1 MPEVIIVGAGPA
13 GLAVALQLKRYGID
27 VLVLEKSLIGG
38 LLNNANLVENYLGF
52 PGGIPGE
59 QLISLFS
66 QQVKELGVEIKPEKV
81 LSVHYENGQFQF
93 ITPRSIFTSNI
104 AIIATGTKPK
114 LISDLEIPERLHE
127 RVLYEILPIK
137 QVGGKRI
144 GIIGGGDLAFD
155 YALNL
160 ARKNRVTILNRGAKW
175 KCLPLLWERAN
186 NSSHIRYLDGIK
198 VTRIVESPHKR
209 LLLDYTVGDK
219 HGELEC
225 DYLLIAIGRE
235 PQLDFFS
242 NLDLDIFRELETL
255 GKLYFIGDV
264 KNGIYRQAAIAAGE
278 GIMTAMKINSLLNEG
293 S

>member
-13 GLAVALQLKRYGID
+13 GLAAALQLKRYGID
-27 VLVLEKSLIGG
+27 ILLFEKSLVGG

-52 PGGIPGE
+52 PDGIPGD
-59 QLISLFS
+59 QLVSLFS
-66 QQVKELGVEIKPEKV
+66 QQIKELGVEIKYEQV
-81 LSVHYENGQFQF
+81 LSTLHEKGQFQF
-93 ITPRSIFTSNI
+93 NTKRSIYTSII
-104 AIIATGTKPK
+104 AIIASGTKPK
-114 LISDLEIPERLHE
+114 LISDLEIPEKLQG

-137 QVGGKRI
+137 DVEGKCI

-160 ARKNRVTILNRGAKW
+160 AKKNEVNILNRGDKW
-175 KCLPLLWERAN
+175 KCLPLLWERA
-186 NSSHIRYLDGIK
+186 SVSARIRYLDRTTI
-198 VTRIVESPHKR
+198 THIAESPEKSM
-209 LLLDYTVGDK
+209 LLEYNSGDK
-219 HGELEC
+219 LGELEC
-225 DYLLIAIGRE
+225 DYLLISIGRE
-235 PQLDFFS
+235 PQLDFIP
-242 NLDLDIFRELETL
+242 NYDQAIFRELEQQ